1 MAMRQGELVPQIV
14 TFEGVRGYVD
24 DKQVAWL
31 NAEDIANGLGFFKI
45 EEKVSTT
52 GGRKTY
58 ATVRWARVNSYLA
71 EFDYPPVKAG
81 DYIPEHIFYLLAMKA
96 SNEAAKKFQLQI
108 ATEILPSIR
117 KHGVYMTA
125 EAAEKI
131 ISNPDFIIG
140 LANQVKEAR
149 AERDA
154 ALAQVAELKPKADY
168 CELILQ
174 SAEALPVTVIAK
186 DYGMNATD
194 FNKLLHKLKIQ
205 YKVGKTWV
213 LYQIYAGLG
222 YMKSV
227 TRNLSESLSVTH
239 NYWTQKG
246 RMFLYSMLKKA
257 NVLPLIEREAPMATI
272 I

>member
-24 DKQVAWL
+24 ANNVVQL
-31 NAEDIANGLGFFKI
+31 NIEDIARGLGFTRIAASGNEVIRWERVNGYLKEFKF
-45 EEKVSTT
+45 VPT
-52 GGRKTY
+52 GGH
-58 ATVRWARVNSYLA
+58 
-71 EFDYPPVKAG
+71 DVKAG
-81 DYIPEHIFYLLAMKA
+81 DYIPENMFYRLAMKA
-96 SNEAAKKFQLQI
+96 NNETAQDFQAKV
-108 ATEILPSIR
+108 ADEILPSIR
-117 KHGVYMTA
+117 KHGFYATPEKVEEIVRNPEVFIEHLITA
-125 EAAEKI
+125 Y
-131 ISNPDFIIG
+131 
-140 LANQVKEAR
+140 QRVKT
-149 AERDA
+149 ERDE
-154 ALAQVAELKPKADY
+154 LQLKVADLKPKADY

-227 TRNLSESLSVTH
+227 TRNLSETLSVTH

-246 RMFLYSMLKKA
+246 RMFLYSILKKA
-257 NVLPLIEREAPMATI
+257 NVLPLIERNAPMATI

>member
-31 NAEDIANGLGFFKI
+31 NAEDIARGLGFTQSRNGT
-45 EEKVSTT
+45 E
-52 GGRKTY
+52 Y
-58 ATVRWARVNSYLA
+58 VRWETVNRYLA
-71 EFDYPPVKAG
+71 EFDFSQQAG
-81 DYIPEHIFYLLAMKA
+81 KVTETGYYIPEHVFYLLAMKA
-96 SNEAAKKFQLQI
+96 SNEAAKTFQLKI

-117 KHGVYMTA
+117 KHGFYATPEKVEEIVRNPEVFIEHLITA
-125 EAAEKI
+125 Y
-131 ISNPDFIIG
+131 
-140 LANQVKEAR
+140 QRVKT
-149 AERDA
+149 ERDELQLQ
-154 ALAQVAELKPKADY
+154 LADAKPKADY
-168 CELILQ
+168 CALILQ

-186 DYGMNATD
+186 DYGMAAAD
-194 FNKLLHKLKIQ
+194 FNKLLNKLKIQ

-213 LYQIYAGLG
+213 LYQLYAGLG

-246 RMFLYSMLKKA
+246 RMFLYSTLKKCGI
-257 NVLPLIEREAPMATI
+257 LPLIERNAPMATI

>member
-1 MAMRQGELVPQIV
+1 MAMRQGKLVPQIV

-31 NAEDIANGLGFFKI
+31 NVEDIARGLGFVQTKNGV
-45 EEKVSTT
+45 E
-52 GGRKTY
+52 Y
-58 ATVRWARVNSYLA
+58 VRWETVNNYLQSYGFSQNVGK
-71 EFDYPPVKAG
+71 E
-81 DYIPEHIFYLLAMKA
+81 DYIPEHVFYLLAMKA
-96 SNEAAKKFQLQI
+96 SNEAAKDFQLKI

-140 LANQVKEAR
+140 LANQVKQAR

-154 ALAQVAELKPKADY
+154 ALTQVAELKPKADY

-186 DYGMNATD
+186 DYGMGGAD

-246 RMFLYSMLKKA
+246 RMFLYSVLKKA
-257 NVLPLIEREAPMATI
+257 GVLPLIERDAPMATI

>member
-1 MAMRQGELVPQIV
+1 MTQALQIATV
-14 TFEGVRGYVD
+14 EGVRGYVD

-31 NAEDIANGLGFFKI
+31 NVEDIARGLGFTETAASGNVTI
-45 EEKVSTT
+45 
-52 GGRKTY
+52 RWR
-58 ATVRWARVNSYLA
+58 TVRSYLKSFGYQPVA
-71 EFDYPPVKAG
+71 GSCDDVKAG
-81 DYIPEHIFYLLAMKA
+81 DFIPEHIFYLLAMKA
-96 SNEAAKKFQLQI
+96 SNDAAKKFQLKI

-131 ISNPDFIIG
+131 ITNPDFIIG
-140 LANQVKEAR
+140 LAQQVKEAR

-246 RMFLYSMLKKA
+246 RMFLYSILKKA
-257 NVLPLIEREAPMATI
+257 NVLPLIERNAPMATI

>member
-1 MAMRQGELVPQIV
+1 MAMRQGKLVPQIV

-31 NAEDIANGLGFFKI
+31 NVEDIARGLGFVQTKNGV
-45 EEKVSTT
+45 E
-52 GGRKTY
+52 Y
-58 ATVRWARVNSYLA
+58 VRWETVNNYLQSYGFSQNVGK
-71 EFDYPPVKAG
+71 E
-81 DYIPEHIFYLLAMKA
+81 DYIPEHVFYLLAMKA
-96 SNEAAKKFQLQI
+96 SNEAAKDFQRKI

-140 LANQVKEAR
+140 LANQVKQAR

-154 ALAQVAELKPKADY
+154 ALTQVAELKPKADY

-186 DYGMNATD
+186 DYGMGGAD

-246 RMFLYSMLKKA
+246 RMFLYSVLKKA
-257 NVLPLIEREAPMATI
+257 GVLPLIERDAPMATI

>member
-1 MAMRQGELVPQIV
+1 MAMKVGELVPQIV
-14 TFEGVRGYVD
+14 NVSGVRGYVD

-96 SNEAAKKFQLQI
+96 SNEAAKNFQLKI

-131 ISNPDFIIG
+131 ITNPDFIIG
-140 LANQVKEAR
+140 LAQQVKEAR
-149 AERDA
+149 TERDA
-154 ALAQVAELKPKADY
+154 ALAQVAQLKPKAEYTEAVLLSDEHLTS
-168 CELILQ
+168 ELIAKEYGECAKWLHGVLGKLGMIYRRGRHWYMKAPYDKEGYRT
-174 SAEALPVTVIAK
+174 SETV
-186 DYGMNATD
+186 
-194 FNKLLHKLKIQ
+194 KLER
-205 YKVGKTWV
+205 GKTV
-213 LYQIYAGLG
+213 
-222 YMKSV
+222 V
-227 TRNLSESLSVTH
+227 NH
-239 NYWTQKG
+239 YWTQQG
-246 RMFLYSMLKKA
+246 RQLIYYALKKQ
-257 NVLPLIEREAPMATI
+257 NILPLKERKNPMATI